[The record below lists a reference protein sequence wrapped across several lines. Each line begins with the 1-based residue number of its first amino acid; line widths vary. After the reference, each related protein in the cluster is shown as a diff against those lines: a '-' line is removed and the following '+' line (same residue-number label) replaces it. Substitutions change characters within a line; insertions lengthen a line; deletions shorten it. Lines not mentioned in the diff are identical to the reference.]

1 MAKRRR
7 RQKTEK
13 KGGWS
18 AGQVVLAAAILLLL
32 ASLLRSAPGLRH
44 GLLGS
49 YVWATAFVLTFLIAL
64 ERASRFL
71 LPAEIAN
78 SHVEGYY
85 LLLRYVTRVML
96 PPELRRILGIKS
108 FPPAPVEVSQSFVQV
123 GVGFVD
129 SHYCLA
135 LVRGPNYSRA
145 AGPGFV
151 KLNPGEAIRHVI
163 DLRPHIRSLPVKAT
177 TKDGI
182 DVETNVTV
190 VFRVRQ
196 NPNEWTDSSGEP
208 DPRYAFPYA
217 RDAIFRISFAS
228 GILENETEL
237 PWTERIAPV
246 AAANVV
252 TELSRLTLDELY
264 QPGDPNNMPLERLTG
279 RVRETV
285 LEQIQ
290 PIFSHN
296 RPEDNPIQLLSI
308 SVEPPVPPFEVV
320 VQRIQNWQSNWQ
332 RRIYLEKASG
342 EAEATRRLKMARARV
357 QLELIENIMHN
368 IEMMRRDT
376 DLELSDIVTLRVLE
390 TLEQTAQLQDVNMLI
405 PNRVMS
411 TMSQIKQI
419 LAHYEGDE
427 DEKPPERLPAIPP
440 SRSMMGRQP

>member
-7 RQKTEK
+7 REKTEK

-18 AGQVVLAAAILLLL
+18 GGQVVLAAALLLLL
-32 ASLLRSAPGLRH
+32 AFFLQSATGLRH

-64 ERASRFL
+64 ERAARFL
-71 LPAEIAN
+71 LPAEIPN
-78 SHVEGYY
+78 SHIEGYY
-85 LLLRYVTRVML
+85 LLLRYVTQVML
-96 PPELRRILGIKS
+96 PPELRRFLGIKG
-108 FPPAPVEVSQSFVQV
+108 FPAAPREVAESFVQL

-135 LVRGPNYSRA
+135 LVRGSNYSRA

-151 KLNPGEAIRHVI
+151 KLNPGEMIRHVI
-163 DLRPHIRSLPVKAT
+163 DLRPHIRSLPAKAL

-182 DVETNVTV
+182 EVETNVTV

-196 NPNEWTDSSGEP
+196 NPKEWSDSSGEP
-208 DPRYAFPYA
+208 DSRYAFPYA

-228 GILENETEL
+228 GILEHEEEV

-246 AAANVV
+246 AAANLI

-264 QPGDPNNMPLERLTG
+264 QSGDPNNMPLEQLTK
-279 RVRETV
+279 RVREGV

-296 RPEDNPIQLLSI
+296 RPEDNPLDILAI
-308 SVEPPVPPFEVV
+308 SVDPPIPPFKVV
-320 VQRIQNWQSNWQ
+320 VQRIQNWQANWQ
-332 RRIYLEKASG
+332 RRIYLEKEIG

-357 QLELIENIMHN
+357 QLELIENIMNN

-376 DLELSDIVTLRVLE
+376 DLDLSDIVTLRVLE
-390 TLEQTAQLQDVNMLI
+390 TLEQTARLQDVNMLI
-405 PNRVMS
+405 PSRVMS
-411 TMSQIKQI
+411 TMSQVKQI
-419 LAHYEGDE
+419 LSHYEGDE
-427 DEKPPERLPAIPP
+427 EAERSPTRLPAVPP
-440 SRSMMGRQP
+440 GSSLM